1 MTDHDDE
8 KTPDQPD
15 EAANSPESEDAP
27 TPATWAGRRRSSSE
41 DAGEHPQLSEDEPAE
56 EEGEAEESPDG
67 GEQPQEDE
75 PQAEDPEDDEPEDEP
90 VEADEEEGGP
100 DTEERLA
107 QDTVETDTLSL
118 GDREAAREAAL
129 AGLRARA
136 AENKTKH
143 GTGAITSPPPKTPAP
158 VEAEGESADEPPEEP
173 APAAVAAAAEDEGP
187 PRRRGIWPRF
197 AVGSLLIIVA
207 MATATSLSL
216 FFFLNGVLHGFHAIA
231 GVQNE

>member
-8 KTPDQPD
+8 KTPRQPD
-15 EAANSPESEDAP
+15 EAADSPESEGAP

-41 DAGEHPQLSEDEPAE
+41 DAGEHPQLSGDEPAE
-56 EEGEAEESPDG
+56 DAGEGRGPDG
-67 GEQPQEDE
+67 DEQPQEDAPRAE
-75 PQAEDPEDDEPEDEP
+75 EAVDEAQADEQDEPED
-90 VEADEEEGGP
+90 AHEEEGGP

-158 VEAEGESADEPPEEP
+158 VAAEGDAADEPPEEP
-173 APAAVAAAAEDEGP
+173 PARGA
-187 PRRRGIWPRF
+187 RRRGR
-197 AVGSLLIIVA
+197 G
-207 MATATSLSL
+207 
-216 FFFLNGVLHGFHAIA
+216 
-231 GVQNE
+231 

>member
-1 MTDHDDE
+1 MTDRDDE
-8 KTPDQPD
+8 KTPHEPD
-15 EAANSPESEDAP
+15 ESSDVPDSDGEP

-41 DAGEHPQLSEDEPAE
+41 DAGEHPQLSEDEPAAAE
-56 EEGEAEESPDG
+56 DEGEGPDG
-67 GEQPQEDE
+67 DQRSPAEE
-75 PQAEDPEDDEPEDEP
+75 PQAEEPADEAPEAEEQVDEEP
-90 VEADEEEGGP
+90 PTAEPQDGPPDADDEEEDGP

-107 QDTVETDTLSL
+107 QDTVEADTLSL
-118 GDREAAREAAL
+118 ADREAAREAAM

-158 VEAEGESADEPPEEP
+158 VAAEGEAAEEPPEES
-173 APAAVAAAAEDEGP
+173 APVAVAAEDEGP

-207 MATATSLSL
+207 M
-216 FFFLNGVLHGFHAIA
+216 
-231 GVQNE
+231 